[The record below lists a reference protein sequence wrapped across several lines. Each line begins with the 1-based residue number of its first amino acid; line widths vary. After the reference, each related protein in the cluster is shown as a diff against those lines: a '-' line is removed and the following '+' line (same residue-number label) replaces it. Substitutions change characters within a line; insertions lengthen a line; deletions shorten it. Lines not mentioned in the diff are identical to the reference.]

1 MKTIEDEEE
10 EEWRGDRYIPRETN
24 THIKGKDSILKD
36 RIRSINHE

>member
-10 EEWRGDRYIPRETN
+10 EEWRGNSLKQRDTN

-36 RIRSINHE
+36 RIRSINLE